1 MVTDPAIAAK
11 IREIEIYAKRLL
23 AGASISQHT
32 ATAFG
37 SGLEFEQL
45 REYQPGDDVRFID
58 WSSSA
63 RSNSTMIRQYLEER
77 NRTLLFL
84 VDGSASGL
92 YSTDSGESKYTMM
105 ATIASVLA
113 LAGVYSKDSV
123 SLVIFNN
130 ERQEVIPA
138 TKSARKIMEAL
149 FAYKP
154 NGTTDINVALDYMLK
169 FKRRDTI
176 AFLISD
182 FIAPDFKRT
191 LYSVA
196 QRYETIA
203 IRCMDKA
210 EQTIPAH
217 VFVQAEDI
225 ETGEQAFL
233 DLRDKHGVTTDFL
246 RQRLEQV
253 NTLFYR
259 AKIDHLDLTVGTP
272 YIPSLIAFFRRR
284 MVYA

>member
-1 MVTDPAIAAK
+1 MVIESDVAAK
-11 IREIEIYAKRLL
+11 IKELEIYAKRLL

-32 ATAFG
+32 ATAYG

-63 RSNSTMIRQYLEER
+63 RSNNTMIRQYLEER

-92 YSTDSGESKYTMM
+92 YSTSTQQSKYEMI

-123 SLVIFNN
+123 SLVIFND
-130 ERQEVIPA
+130 ERQEVVPV
-138 TKSARKIMEAL
+138 TRSARKLMEKL
-149 FAYKP
+149 FTYKP
-154 NGTTDINVALDYMLK
+154 HGRTDINAALEYLLK

-176 AFLISD
+176 VFLISD
-182 FIAPDFKRT
+182 FIAPDFKKN

-196 QRYETIA
+196 NRYETIA
-203 IRCMDKA
+203 ITCKDSA
-210 EQTIPAH
+210 EKH
-217 VFVQAEDI
+217 VPVNAFVQTEDI
-225 ETGEQAFL
+225 ETGEQATL
-233 DLRDKHGVTTDFL
+233 DFRSSAMHDFFKQQEENL
-246 RQRLEQV
+246 
-253 NTLFYR
+253 NTMFYR
-259 AKIDHLDLTVGTP
+259 ARVDRLDLTVGTS
-272 YIPSLIAFFRRR
+272 YIPALIAFFRRR
-284 MVYA
+284 MLSA